1 MDLFYFGRYS
11 ILAFTQLLLGC
22 IITVYLLRVRGKSM
36 PTRML
41 CGFFAMVTLSSLSN
55 LVLFSGNFSRSYY
68 TAYCMGI
75 FFSISFTWIAMLR

>member
-11 ILAFTQLLLGC
+11 ILASTQLLLGV

-41 CGFFAMVTLSSLSN
+41 CGFFGMAD
-55 LVLFSGNFSRSYY
+55 
-68 TAYCMGI
+68 
-75 FFSISFTWIAMLR
+75 